1 MADFPNEIGSTSSL
15 NRDISAEN
23 SVELRVPGDTHVDA
37 EQHWEMNYHE
47 AAIFLEVCSM
57 SYIGTVCMIIVCKAV
72 ENNRFLFHQEGE
84 NNEKFDSHPHNSEA
98 LPAYLLVHNGWYYG
112 LDLMTSLI
120 LLILAGVEEPA
131 LPLFSVSFL
140 SP

>member
-23 SVELRVPGDTHVDA
+23 SVELHVPGDTHVDA

-57 SYIGTVCMIIVCKAV
+57 AYIATACMIIVC
-72 ENNRFLFHQEGE
+72 ETIEHNR
-84 NNEKFDSHPHNSEA
+84 
-98 LPAYLLVHNGWYYG
+98 V
-112 LDLMTSLI
+112 
-120 LLILAGVEEPA
+120 
-131 LPLFSVSFL
+131 LFSSGRGKQ
-140 SP
+140 